1 MRENVRNPHA
11 HRSATDDQD
20 LRSGSQA
27 LTAHRLRGTRGPDPT
42 WVWFPINTRQWP
54 VVRGGGRKPSLESC
68 PLPSPASQGEWTVC
82 SRVQTRP
89 SGGPLAAP
97 LRAAAGL
104 GAMQSH
110 GPQGQ
115 RPEGRQCSQQEQ
127 QGSQDLPR
135 PPDPLGWAVLSSCG
149 GGGGAA
155 PRARKERGRLEAPPR
170 AAAEG
175 LCSLESP
182 NPAFQKGT
190 GSQRKHP
197 AWPCRECVL
206 LGRLLF
212 LPLNQRNHLHAQ
224 SLPPPLEPT
233 VNHNG

>member
-135 PPDPLGWAVLSSCG
+135 PPDPLGWAALSSCG

-155 PRARKERGRLEAPPR
+155 PRARKERGRLEARLPEQLLKDCAPWR
-170 AAAEG
+170 VQTPLSRKEPGHRESILPGLAENVS
-175 LCSLESP
+175 CSAGCFS
-182 NPAFQKGT
+182 
-190 GSQRKHP
+190 
-197 AWPCRECVL
+197 CR
-206 LGRLLF
+206 
-212 LPLNQRNHLHAQ
+212 
-224 SLPPPLEPT
+224 
-233 VNHNG
+233 